1 MPNTADPRQLQ
12 LTQCGSHRWEKGL
25 KVPNGDR
32 EQKGSEI
39 EEIGGAAR
47 GRRGGQGSAW
57 PQTRHPPQ
65 PIEMTIPKGV
75 ATLESPRWSR
85 GKM

>member
-39 EEIGGAAR
+39 EEVRSEEQQEEGEEDKVLPGLR
-47 GRRGGQGSAW
+47 QD
-57 PQTRHPPQ
+57 TH
-65 PIEMTIPKGV
+65 
-75 ATLESPRWSR
+75 LSP
-85 GKM
+85 